1 MIRKEVLMALMDEKK
16 AAVLKIILNSKEEL
30 YLKEISEKS
39 NVSIASTFRIL
50 RELVSVGLL
59 QKRIWKNSKVY
70 TSCQNEK
77 VEFLKSLFEEDF
89 DGVDEFV
96 RLVET
101 VPGIQQI
108 ILHGSK
114 KKGKANIL
122 IIGEGVNAV
131 QVEDAKAKL
140 KEKSFELSYL
150 TLTKEQYEQMVQMGL
165 YSGEKKVLKG

>member
-1 MIRKEVLMALMDEKK
+1 M
-16 AAVLKIILNSKEEL
+16 
-30 YLKEISEKS
+30 
-39 NVSIASTFRIL
+39 
-50 RELVSVGLL
+50 
-59 QKRIWKNSKVY
+59 
-70 TSCQNEK
+70 
-77 VEFLKSLFEEDF
+77 
-89 DGVDEFV
+89 DEFV